1 MTTIGMAAAYAML
14 VWWFTTGIILFL
26 DGLPQRTFPWSMA
39 GATAVLAL
47 AAYMLRTSAGDL
59 SPSGAFTAFSCAIMV
74 WGWLEMSFLMGF
86 ITGPRKQAC
95 RDKCGGAAHFLHAT
109 QAIIYNEL
117 ATLCAAVL
125 IYAATAGSPNRV
137 AFWTYLVLWSMRLS
151 AKLNLFF
158 GVPNTGDQFLPPH
171 LLYLKSFFS
180 KRRMNFLFPISITAS
195 TIAAVVLVQ
204 KCFAVEDP
212 FQVTAYALVA
222 SLLMLAILEHW
233 FMVLPLPTE
242 KLWAWGMRN
251 TGATPRLDPSRIVI
265 KAP

>member
-1 MTTIGMAAAYAML
+1 MAAGYAML

-39 GATAVLAL
+39 GATVLL
-47 AAYMLRTSAGDL
+47 GIAAYTLRTSAGDV

-74 WGWLEMSFLMGF
+74 WGWLEMTFLMGF

-95 RDKCGGAAHFLHAT
+95 REKCDGAAHFLHAT

-117 ATLCAAVL
+117 ATLTGAVL
-125 IYAATAGSPNRV
+125 IFVATAGSPNRV
-137 AFWTYLVLWSMRLS
+137 ALWTYLVLWSMRLS

-171 LLYLKSFFS
+171 LLYLKSFFN

-204 KCFAVEDP
+204 KCLAVDDV
-212 FQVTAYALVA
+212 FQTTAYALV
-222 SLLMLAILEHW
+222 STLLILAILEHW

-251 TGATPRLDPSRIVI
+251 TGATPRLDRSRIVI

>member
-1 MTTIGMAAAYAML
+1 MTTIGMAAGYAML

-39 GATAVLAL
+39 GATVLLGL
-47 AAYMLRTSAGDL
+47 AAYMMRASAGDV
-59 SPSGAFTAFSCAIMV
+59 SPGGAFTAFSCAIMV
-74 WGWLEMSFLMGF
+74 WGWLEMTFLMGF

-95 RDKCGGAAHFLHAT
+95 RDKCSGAAHFLHAT

-117 ATLCAAVL
+117 ATLSAALL
-125 IYAATAGSPNRV
+125 IFAATAGSPNRV

-171 LLYLKSFFS
+171 LLYLKSFFN

-204 KCFAVEDP
+204 KCLAVDDV
-212 FQVTAYALVA
+212 FQVTGYALVA
-222 SLLMLAILEHW
+222 SLLILAILEHW

-251 TGATPRLDPSRIVI
+251 TGAAPRLDPSRIVA
-265 KAP
+265 KSP